1 MHREVWGGQR
11 RGKGHVYFRHL
22 WGLPRGG
29 CSDFTGGQSVECS
42 PTPIPVTRGCTGM
55 ETACGPCGRAVPAS
69 APAPAPANHAPKAA
83 GPRSRL
89 PHPTGGQL
97 AEFSRLFCHRDLD
110 VRETESLPA
119 TSLQEERADAR
130 TGARAQAPPP

>member
-1 MHREVWGGQR
+1 
-11 RGKGHVYFRHL
+11 
-22 WGLPRGG
+22 
-29 CSDFTGGQSVECS
+29 
-42 PTPIPVTRGCTGM
+42 M
-55 ETACGPCGRAVPAS
+55 ETACGPRGRAVPAS
-69 APAPAPANHAPKAA
+69 SPAPAYHAPKAA

-119 TSLQEERADAR
+119 TSLQERADAR